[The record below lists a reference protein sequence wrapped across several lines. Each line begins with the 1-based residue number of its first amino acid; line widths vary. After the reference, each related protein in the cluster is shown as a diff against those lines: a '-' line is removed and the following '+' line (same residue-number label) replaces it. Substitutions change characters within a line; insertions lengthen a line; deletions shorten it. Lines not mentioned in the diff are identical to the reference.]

1 MKAFFATFILAG
13 TIIGAGI
20 FSLPYVV
27 SQLGLV
33 LGFLFLYVF
42 FIIYLLI
49 HRMYGDLL
57 SRESGSHDFSFLAH
71 KYFKPFFA
79 HVSTWIIILELLF
92 VLLVYL
98 TIAPGLLQ
106 VSFGVESTIYF
117 LLFWFLSS
125 VFIFLPLKFTG
136 IAHTLATIA
145 IVGIVGLAV
154 YSGFSKP
161 LTTQPFETINLAL
174 FFLPFGP
181 LLFSFS
187 GRPAISKIIETQKEA
202 IASGR
207 WFPLRR
213 VIFWGTAIPAILY
226 AVFIVSILKME
237 PNPLPEALKSV
248 TLSPD
253 LLRFFGILGLLA
265 ILTSYFMAGKNI
277 RDILYKDRGIPS
289 WIGFAIPCIVPIFM
303 YFVVSSSFFLAIS
316 ITGGIFLACE
326 GICIIMMW
334 RNAFPKNHWRR
345 LAPILIGTFFLSI
358 CYEIGH
364 FFGLI

>member
-1 MKAFFATFILAG
+1 MKAFLATCILAG

-42 FIIYLLI
+42 FVIYLLV
-49 HRMYGDLL
+49 HRMYADLL
-57 SRESGSHDFSFLAH
+57 AKESGTHDFSFLAH
-71 KYFKPFFA
+71 KYFKPFSA
-79 HVSTWIIILELLF
+79 RITTWIVILELTF

-98 TIAPGLLQ
+98 TVAPGLLKI
-106 VSFGVESTIYF
+106 SFGVEGTLY
-117 LLFWFLSS
+117 LLVFWLISS
-125 VFIFLPLKFTG
+125 LFIFLPLRFTG
-136 IAHTLATIA
+136 IAHALATIA

-161 LTTQPFETINLAL
+161 LVTSPFESMNLAL

-187 GRPAISKIIETQKEA
+187 GRPAISKVVEEQKEA
-202 IASGR
+202 SVSGH
-207 WFPLRR
+207 WFPLKR

-226 AVFIVSILKME
+226 AVFIISVLKME
-237 PNPLPEALKSV
+237 PHPLPEALKSV
-248 TLSPD
+248 SLPAD
-253 LLRFFGILGLLA
+253 FLRFFGILGLLA
-265 ILTSYFMAGKNI
+265 TWTSYFMAGKNI
-277 RDILYKDRGIPS
+277 RDILYKDRGVPS
-289 WIGFAIPCIVPIFM
+289 WIGYLIPCVLPIVMF
-303 YFVVSSSFFLAIS
+303 FTVSSSFFLVLS
-316 ITGGIFLACE
+316 LTGGVFLACE

-334 RNAFPKNHWRR
+334 RNAFPKNQWRR
-345 LAPILIGTFFLSI
+345 LAPILVGVFFLSI